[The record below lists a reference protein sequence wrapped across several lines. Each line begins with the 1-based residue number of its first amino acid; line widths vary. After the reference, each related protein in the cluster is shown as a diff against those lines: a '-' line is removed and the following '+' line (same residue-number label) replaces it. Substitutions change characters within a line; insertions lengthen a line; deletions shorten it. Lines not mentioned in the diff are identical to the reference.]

1 MHSLSAPGA
10 ASGGLSNALNAVTGN
25 KQPGPPDHAKAWGW
39 RAKQAEAAAAAQ
51 PPADATDTA
60 SQAGA
65 ADAAVSPEAV
75 EETAAAPVPP
85 EAPSE
90 ADMESVILAM
100 ISDFSET
107 SGADTTPLYDQVKA
121 LFA

>member
-1 MHSLSAPGA
+1 MHSVSAPA
-10 ASGGLSNALNAVTGN
+10 LAPSGLSNALNAVTGS

-39 RAKQAEAAAAAQ
+39 RAKQADSAEAAQ
-51 PPADATDTA
+51 PPAGGTSGTA
-60 SQAGA
+60 ETGGA
-65 ADAAVSPEAV
+65 APADSAAEA
-75 EETAAAPVPP
+75 AAAPVS

-90 ADMESVILAM
+90 ADMESVILAL

-107 SGADTTPLYDQVKA
+107 SGADTAPLYDQVKA